1 MKKFV
6 ELVKR
11 MHSERYSVTINKIIS
26 EKIPLAFLTIAPVE
40 NVLSVIKD
48 LRNQG
53 LFVNNL
59 ITLQN
64 PIPPPWIQTCR
75 LI

>member
-1 MKKFV
+1 MKKFI

-26 EKIPLAFLTIAPVE
+26 EKIPVAFLTIAPIE
-40 NVLSVIKD
+40 NALAIIKD
-48 LRNQG
+48 MRNQG
-53 LFVNNL
+53 LVVDNL

-64 PIPPPWIQTCR
+64 PPPPAI
-75 LI
+75 